1 MNVVIFPG
9 LGLEL
14 NIPRYLLQIGNLK
27 IHMYAFCIV
36 LGIIIGLILARI
48 SKEKFDINYD
58 DVLEI
63 VIGSIIFGT
72 IGARV
77 YYVIF
82 NLSIYIQDP
91 LKIFDINSGGLAIY
105 GGIIGILI
113 FILIKC
119 KKDKICFL
127 DVCDYLVPY
136 LALGQSI
143 GRWGN
148 FFNIEA
154 YGEETTSI
162 LRMGINTVSG
172 YKEVHPVFLYESI
185 CTFLIFII
193 LRIMQKKR
201 IFKGQI
207 LYLYFIL
214 YGFIRMFLEGFRV
227 DSLWIG
233 DFRVSQVLSL
243 ILFVTFLIIY
253 FIKLRKSRKM

>member
-113 FILIKC
+113 FILI
-119 KKDKICFL
+119 
-127 DVCDYLVPY
+127 
-136 LALGQSI
+136 
-143 GRWGN
+143 
-148 FFNIEA
+148 
-154 YGEETTSI
+154 
-162 LRMGINTVSG
+162 
-172 YKEVHPVFLYESI
+172 
-185 CTFLIFII
+185 
-193 LRIMQKKR
+193 
-201 IFKGQI
+201 
-207 LYLYFIL
+207 
-214 YGFIRMFLEGFRV
+214 
-227 DSLWIG
+227 SL
-233 DFRVSQVLSL
+233 
-243 ILFVTFLIIY
+243 
-253 FIKLRKSRKM
+253 

>member
-1 MNVVIFPG
+1 MNVVTFPG

-14 NIPRYLLQIGNLK
+14 NVPKYLLQIGNFK

-36 LGIIIGLILARI
+36 LGIVAGLILSRI
-48 SKEKFDINYD
+48 SKEKFNIKYET
-58 DVLEI
+58 VLEI

-72 IGARV
+72 IGARI
-77 YYVIF
+77 YYIIF
-82 NLSIYIQDP
+82 NLPTYLQDP
-91 LKIFDINSGGLAIY
+91 SKIFAINSGGLAIY

-113 FILIKC
+113 FIIIKC
-119 KKDKICFL
+119 KKDNICFL

-136 LALGQSI
+136 LALGQAI

-148 FFNIEA
+148 FFNVEA

-162 LRMGINTVSG
+162 FRMGINTVFG

-201 IFKGQI
+201 VFKGQI

-214 YGFIRMFLEGFRV
+214 YGFVRMFLEGLRT

-233 DFRVSQVLSL
+233 NFRVSQVLSL
-243 ILFVTFLIIY
+243 VLFVTFLIIY
-253 FIKLRKSRKM
+253 IINIRKSRKK